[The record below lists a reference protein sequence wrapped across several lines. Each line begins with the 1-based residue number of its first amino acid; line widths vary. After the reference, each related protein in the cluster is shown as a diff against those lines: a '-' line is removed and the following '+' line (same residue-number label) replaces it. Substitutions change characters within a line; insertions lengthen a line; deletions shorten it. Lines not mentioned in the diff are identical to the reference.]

1 MRAVWS
7 GIPTWPTKEDVARSR
22 RRSKGVMRDRSS
34 ACAKMCARP
43 FWSAHVSSYV
53 FGLRVSKGRTNLC
66 AIALDHFPVPNPAPR
81 QVCVRA
87 EPRNYGRKRLGRIA
101 RNAGER
107 RAGDGLSRLAPART
121 AHSRKRAPSPR
132 RSLPGR
138 GRGERGLTDSHA
150 LCITWELLP
159 PVGMFLE
166 VGLSDGH
173 V

>member
-7 GIPTWPTKEDVARSR
+7 GIPTWPTKEGVARSR

-34 ACAKMCARP
+34 ACAKMCAGP

-121 AHSRKRAPSPR
+121 AQSRKT
-132 RSLPGR
+132 RSLAPAQFA
-138 GRGERGLTDSHA
+138 GERAGGEGPDRFPRPMYYVG
-150 LCITWELLP
+150 ITP
-159 PVGMFLE
+159 TSGNVP
-166 VGLSDGH
+166 
-173 V
+173 